1 MIRGHLKVFTLKALE
16 SQPSSG
22 YSIMKFL
29 EDKLGTKPSPGSM
42 YPLLEELMS
51 SKLVTCKEEGRKK
64 VYSLTQEGKNKLK
77 ELDSQ
82 KDTLMKQMEEGFKMM
97 AEMTGENTAFF
108 SQIIE
113 AIKKGEM
120 PFKEVNPE
128 LLAFRQE
135 IFRLFT
141 QNKISEKRKEIRQ
154 ILKKTINA
162 LRALT

>member
-1 MIRGHLKVFTLKALE
+1 MLRGHLKIFTLKALE
-16 SQPSSG
+16 SAPLSG

-42 YPLLEELMS
+42 YPLLEELTG

-64 VYSLTQEGKNKLK
+64 VYSLTQEGKKKLNK
-77 ELDSQ
+77 LDSQ

-97 AEMTGENTAFF
+97 AEMTGEDTAFF
-108 SQIIE
+108 KQITE
-113 AIKKGEM
+113 TIKKGEM

-162 LRALT
+162 LRALK